1 MKVEAQLMNKQGRSI
16 PSVDRTR
23 MPKYRG
29 ELRIR
34 EARSQA
40 FGRIVTMAELISS
53 TDGLEGSVLP
63 SLHDISLIYLS
74 SGTMR
79 IRGFEVINGTQ
90 YGQTWDMRVS

>member
-1 MKVEAQLMNKQGRSI
+1 MKVEAVLIYEKGRSI
-16 PSVDRTR
+16 ARADRSR

-40 FGRIVTMAELISS
+40 LGRTVTMADLISS
-53 TDGLEGSVLP
+53 TDGSDESVIP
-63 SLHDISLIYLS
+63 SLHDVNVIYLS

-79 IRGFEVINGTQ
+79 IRGFEDINGTQ
-90 YGQTWDMRVS
+90 YGQTWDMKVS

>member
-1 MKVEAQLMNKQGRSI
+1 MKVEAQLMNEQGRSI
-16 PSVDRTR
+16 SSIDRTR

-63 SLHDISLIYLS
+63 SLHDAFLIYLS

-90 YGQTWDMRVS
+90 YGQTWDMKVS